1 MPRGMSWHDY
11 NESLVERGR
20 ILFDLSGFASSW
32 KEEVESMNEDKVG
45 RPFDF
50 PDSYIEFL
58 SFLKVGFHTTYRMIE
73 GATEALSQY
82 ISFIKD
88 ICFTQIRRRML
99 RLMKGKKPSDIIP
112 HSEEEV
118 DKKEAEGE
126 GRKEPIT
133 IAVDS
138 TGLSTTNRGSYI
150 ESKWK
155 KEKRKFLKLHI
166 LADNKT
172 GKIAGFRVTSEH
184 TGDSKKFVPLVK
196 EASKKNKIQKVY
208 GDTAYDSRKNFN
220 LLNDLDIEPA
230 IKIRKNATIKS
241 LGCYLRKQ
249 EALLVRKLGLDGWKK
264 EKNYGKRWIAEI
276 VFSSFKR
283 VLGETLQSRK
293 FLCQKAEASLKVM
306 LYNKFLSV

>member
-1 MPRGMSWHDY
+1 MPCGMSWHDY

-20 ILFDLSGFASSW
+20 ILLDLGFASSW
-32 KEEVESMNEDKVG
+32 NEEVKSMNENKVG

-73 GATEALSQY
+73 GATEALSEY
-82 ISFIKD
+82 ISFIKE

-99 RLMKGKKPSDIIP
+99 RLMKQKKPDAVIQT
-112 HSEEEV
+112 
-118 DKKEAEGE
+118 DDQKEGE
-126 GRKEPIT
+126 PIS

-138 TGLSTTNRGSYI
+138 TGLSTTTRGSYI

-155 KEKRKFLKLHI
+155 KEKRKYIKLHI
-166 LADNKT
+166 LADKKT

-196 EASKKNKIQKVY
+196 EASKKNKIAKLY
-208 GDTAYDSRKNFN
+208 GDTSYDARRNFN
-220 LLNDLDIEPA
+220 LLDELNIEPA
-230 IKIRKNATIKS
+230 IKIRKNATTKS
-241 LGCYLRKQ
+241 HGSPLRRE
-249 EALLVRKLGLDGWKK
+249 EALLVKKLGGIEEWKK
-264 EKNYGKRWIAEI
+264 VKDYGKRWIAEI

-283 VLGETLQSRK
+283 VLGEALQSKK
-293 FLCQKAEASLKVM
+293 F
-306 LYNKFLSV
+306 